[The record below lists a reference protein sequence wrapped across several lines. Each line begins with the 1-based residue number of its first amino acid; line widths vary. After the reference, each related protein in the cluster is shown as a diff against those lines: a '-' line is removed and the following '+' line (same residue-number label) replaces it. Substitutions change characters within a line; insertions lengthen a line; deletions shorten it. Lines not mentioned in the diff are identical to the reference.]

1 MANGTYVRR
10 TNLHAVY
17 EGHDLSELMSRYL
30 TKATFTDVASGESDA
45 ATVELRDDERLW
57 MDAWYPEKGD
67 RMRMVVIYRNW
78 NRDDDVTE
86 VNMGSFQVDDVTLKG
101 RPTTVTIGGA
111 ARPQNNRFANENR
124 TQTWEATTLQQIA
137 GQIASS
143 AGVQLRYM
151 ADDISIASIEQT
163 DQTDCDFLYRLCQ
176 SYGLGEK
183 VYEDKIFIF
192 DEEQIE
198 TGRVAGT
205 LCEADLLSWTYNT
218 TMAGTYT
225 GAVFS
230 FTDPDTEQDVKITIG
245 GGDRIL
251 NINVTA
257 DSVLDAELKGIAKLN
272 ETNKKATTIKITTRA
287 NPYMEAGLVMQME
300 GLGKASGKYYVERV
314 VTSLSGSGAT
324 TQTVSMRKVVPRI
337 KDVYVAAV
345 EEAKT
350 EAAAGGT
357 YTVKKGDTLWA
368 IAKEKL
374 GAGSRYAEI
383 YNLNKDLIE
392 ETARKHGKK
401 SSDNGHWIW
410 AGEVL
415 TLPAK

>member
-1 MANGTYVRR
+1 MIEY
-10 TNLHAVY
+10 
-17 EGHDLSELMSRYL
+17 D
-30 TKATFTDVASGESDA
+30 
-45 ATVELRDDERLW
+45 
-57 MDAWYPEKGD
+57 
-67 RMRMVVIYRNW
+67 
-78 NRDDDVTE
+78 
-86 VNMGSFQVDDVTLKG
+86 
-101 RPTTVTIGGA
+101 
-111 ARPQNNRFANENR
+111 
-124 TQTWEATTLQQIA
+124 
-137 GQIASS
+137 
-143 AGVQLRYM
+143 VQL
-151 ADDISIASIEQT
+151 
-163 DQTDCDFLYRLCQ
+163 
-176 SYGLGEK
+176 
-183 VYEDKIFIF
+183 
-192 DEEQIE
+192 E

-205 LCEADLLSWTYNT
+205 LYEADLLSWTYNT

-245 GGDRIL
+245 GGDRIM

-257 DSVLDAELKGIAKLN
+257 DNVLDAELKGIAKLN
-272 ETNKKATTIKITTRA
+272 ETNKKATTLKITTRA

-392 ETARKHGKK
+392 ETAKKHGKK